1 MEISEKLSGFL
12 LVNKPHGWTSFD
24 CVKLIRGILERGLRE
39 RGFTLKRLKVGHSG
53 TLDPFATGLLIIGIG
68 KGTSAMS
75 RFSDFNKTY
84 IADIGFGI
92 ESPTFDLDCSD
103 LSVCTEPYDFQLEKI
118 VSALN
123 SFVGV
128 QQQLPPQFSALKV
141 NGKRA
146 YELARKGIEVELK
159 TREITVFPTDDD
171 GGIDYV
177 MDEVS
182 EVSIGE
188 EVCFVPVLSG
198 VRYAV
203 SKGTYIRSLVR
214 DLGEKLGVP
223 AVLIGLERINIY
235 APNFTDNVGEKSLFP
250 VTCTS
255 KSSAPS
261 IEAGV
266 SITTGIS
273 STGAGLTVSQF
284 VLKNGFFTLDQALMF
299 SKETTFDEIIDA
311 MREL

>member
-53 TLDPFATGLLIIGIG
+53 TLDPFATGLLLIGIG

-75 RFSDFNKTY
+75 QFSDFNKTY

-92 ESPTFDLDCSD
+92 KSPTFDLDSPD
-103 LSVCTEPYDFQLEKI
+103 LSVDYESLQKAFYSDVTDFNPDCIEHYDFPWDKI
-118 VSALN
+118 APALN
-123 SFVGV
+123 SFVVV

-146 YELARKGIEVELK
+146 YELARKGIEVKLK

-177 MDEVS
+177 TDEIQNIH
-182 EVSIGE
+182 IGGDIYKI
-188 EVCFVPVLSG
+188 PVLVG
-198 VRYAV
+198 VMYAV

-223 AVLIGLERINIY
+223 TALVGLERISIY
-235 APNFTDNVGEKSLFP
+235 APYLREEEVAKKGELFKIDDAFSFT
-250 VTCTS
+250 
-255 KSSAPS
+255 
-261 IEAGV
+261 
-266 SITTGIS
+266 
-273 STGAGLTVSQF
+273 
-284 VLKNGFFTLDQALMF
+284 
-299 SKETTFDEIIDA
+299 KETKFEEIIDA
-311 MREL
+311 MIELSSLDHTKELK